1 MDTPEN
7 EERGKGGEVMST
19 LEAKNLGI
27 KFGGLQAV
35 KDFNL
40 TMNTGELV
48 AIIGPNGAGK
58 TTTFNMLTGMYE
70 PTEGELSLDGISI
83 AGKPPYKINEMGLS
97 RTFQNIRLFT
107 SLSVMENIRIA
118 MKREA
123 EYSFVSA
130 LFRTKKYRQAEAQI
144 DKEAEELLDLFDMKD
159 VAHLQAKN
167 LPYGEQR
174 KLEIIRALA
183 GKPKILLLDEPAA
196 GMNPTE
202 IEEVMEIIAK
212 VRKMYDISILL
223 IEHHMSMVMKIAD
236 RILVLDFG
244 QTIAEGTPEEIQ
256 GNPKVIEAYLGKG
269 GDDEDE

>member
-70 PTEGELSLDGISI
+70 PTEGELSLDGVSMV
-83 AGKPPYKINEMGLS
+83 GKPPYKINEMGLS

-123 EYSFVSA
+123 
-130 LFRTKKYRQAEAQI
+130 
-144 DKEAEELLDLFDMKD
+144 
-159 VAHLQAKN
+159 
-167 LPYGEQR
+167 
-174 KLEIIRALA
+174 
-183 GKPKILLLDEPAA
+183 
-196 GMNPTE
+196 
-202 IEEVMEIIAK
+202 
-212 VRKMYDISILL
+212 
-223 IEHHMSMVMKIAD
+223 
-236 RILVLDFG
+236 
-244 QTIAEGTPEEIQ
+244 
-256 GNPKVIEAYLGKG
+256 
-269 GDDEDE
+269 